1 MNSTKVKKVLYDIF
15 IKYQGLLV
23 ILVLIDQLTK
33 IWALNSLDT
42 PFEHLIKGFEY
53 HINHKT
59 LTIKDNTTLQKEF
72 KKFKEGV

>member
-1 MNSTKVKKVLYDIF
+1 MAKKKQDEKSTYD
-15 IKYQGLLV
+15 LEE
-23 ILVLIDQLTK
+23 
-33 IWALNSLDT
+33 ALNSLDT

-53 HINHKT
+53 HINHKP